1 MAISLPIL
9 LTSPNIESVL
19 NPLTENIDGRTTL
32 ISLCGA
38 GGKTSTLF
46 WLADYFHQQGKK
58 VLLATSTRMFLPA
71 PSPRRT
77 LLIEAD
83 PIRQLTRCQALP
95 DEPMQLVLFSH
106 LDRASGKAVGPSP
119 QQIDLLK
126 GQQRFDIILVEAD
139 GAHHK
144 LLKAPALHEP
154 CIPQH
159 SDWVIALVGG
169 AMVGASADPAQI
181 HRWAEFQALCGIA
194 AGERLD
200 WALFDRLIAHP
211 EGAFKGTPSGA
222 RRVWFINGDYQNEQ
236 QWLPALINL
245 LQRHPEL
252 HAIWQGAVRE
262 PGAIHHVC
270 CRPAP
275 EAAQSL
281 TR

>member
-1 MAISLPIL
+1 MAISSPIL

-58 VLLATSTRMFLPA
+58 VLLTTSTRMFLPA
-71 PSPRRT
+71 SSSRRT

-159 SDWVIALVGG
+159 SDWVIVT
-169 AMVGASADPAQI
+169 VHPD
-181 HRWAEFQALCGIA
+181 GI
-194 AGERLD
+194 
-200 WALFDRLIAHP
+200 DR
-211 EGAFKGTPSGA
+211 KK
-222 RRVWFINGDYQNEQ
+222 
-236 QWLPALINL
+236 
-245 LQRHPEL
+245 
-252 HAIWQGAVRE
+252 
-262 PGAIHHVC
+262 
-270 CRPAP
+270 
-275 EAAQSL
+275 
-281 TR
+281 